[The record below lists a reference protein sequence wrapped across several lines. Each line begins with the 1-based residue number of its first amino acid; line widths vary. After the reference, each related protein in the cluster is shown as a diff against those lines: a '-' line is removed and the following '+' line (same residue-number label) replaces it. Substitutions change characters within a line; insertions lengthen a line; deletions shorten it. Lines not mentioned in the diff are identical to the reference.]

1 MSGREKL
8 SKRLVDAA
16 KPRATRYILWDAG
29 LAGFGLRVEPSGSK
43 TFIARYRAGGGRS
56 GILRQAT
63 LGRYGVITPEE
74 ARTRA
79 RRILGA
85 AADGK
90 DPVDERKQN
99 QRSGTTVGQVCDWY
113 LEQAQASRLL
123 GRRRRPIKASTLAMD
138 RSRIETHIKP
148 LLGKRAVRDLTP
160 HLLEE
165 MQADI
170 AAGKTARPKARNPED
185 DKRPRGGSVTGG
197 ESVAGRS
204 LGMLR
209 TILEHA
215 RRKGIIE
222 NNPARGTRRL
232 ADRRRTTRLSLDQI
246 RALGEALSDAADRGE
261 TATGLAAI
269 RFILLSGFRRQEA
282 LALEHSWLVDEG
294 GVNFPDTKS
303 GAQIRPLGQAA
314 MEVLRAQ
321 PVRSSCPWVFPAD
334 HGVGHFIGVRRLL
347 LRVADRAGL
356 ENVTPH
362 VLRHT
367 YASIAGDLGYSDLT
381 IAGLLGHAGRGSTSI
396 YVHLDRSLVAAADRV
411 AESIDSALATQSQRA
426 DTD

>member
-1 MSGREKL
+1 MTEVRARDIGHHRTMQGWGRRMSGREKL

-170 AAGKTARPKARNPED
+170 AAGKD
-185 DKRPRGGSVTGG
+185 PRH
-197 ESVAGRS
+197 R
-204 LGMLR
+204 
-209 TILEHA
+209 
-215 RRKGIIE
+215 
-222 NNPARGTRRL
+222 
-232 ADRRRTTRLSLDQI
+232 
-246 RALGEALSDAADRGE
+246 
-261 TATGLAAI
+261 
-269 RFILLSGFRRQEA
+269 
-282 LALEHSWLVDEG
+282 EG
-294 GVNFPDTKS
+294 CVSK
-303 GAQIRPLGQAA
+303 
-314 MEVLRAQ
+314 
-321 PVRSSCPWVFPAD
+321 
-334 HGVGHFIGVRRLL
+334 H
-347 LRVADRAGL
+347 
-356 ENVTPH
+356 
-362 VLRHT
+362 
-367 YASIAGDLGYSDLT
+367 
-381 IAGLLGHAGRGSTSI
+381 
-396 YVHLDRSLVAAADRV
+396 
-411 AESIDSALATQSQRA
+411 
-426 DTD
+426 